1 MYTFKKW
8 SKGEED
14 RLMQIPFKDKKT
26 LKSDL
31 TKVAKE
37 MKRSYVSV
45 WQKHHKLINGLYK
58 RRGKDV
64 AFEYEVSTKTHKR
77 RKPVKTAKKG
87 QKTGKAK
94 GVSNRKSNNLVKVNR
109 KSVIIAKFTAIQI
122 TGSRIKILL

>member
-14 RLMQIPFKDKKT
+14 RLMQIPFTDKKT

-31 TKVAKE
+31 TKIAKE

-58 RRGKDV
+58 RRGKDE

-77 RKPVKTAKKG
+77 RKPRKSAKNGQKRGVSKKG
-87 QKTGKAK
+87 ASPK
-94 GVSNRKSNNLVKVNR
+94 RNNLVKVNR
-109 KSVIIAKFTAIQI
+109 KSVIVHKFTSLQI
-122 TGSRIKILL
+122 NGNKIKIIL